1 MTKNEINAMSELFE
15 EMKFSA
21 HYRLNFEINNL
32 SDVSDISYVY
42 GVLNAYYT
50 IGLLDDKEHDY
61 YSNQIKSACNLK
73 FKDV

>member
-1 MTKNEINAMSELFE
+1 MNYMNELFNE
-15 EMKFSA
+15 LRSKAFNKIIS
-21 HYRLNFEINNL
+21 EINNL
-32 SDVSDISYVY
+32 SDVSDISYLY